1 MKLSETS
8 QRAIQIAQNIAKEF
22 SHEKFSAAH
31 LLRGILHEDIGIS
44 AVLIAQGKDIH
55 YLRDWTDVRIEELPK
70 GKANQN
76 PMADALAKKALEGAE
91 IFKIQY
97 EKNSVDAWCI
107 FAAIAKPNI
116 AFKPDELSTLPITS
130 KEIIEA
136 MLAEEDLIMAVSDEP
151 KVSGTQSSA
160 ETHKSTPK
168 ASIYKYCINKIELA
182 KENKIDPIIGRDT
195 ETRTLI
201 EYLGRRSKPN
211 VIIIGEPGVGK
222 TALVDGLALNIAAG
236 KVPDNLKNAQLLE
249 LDTGALIAGA
259 SYKGEVEDRI
269 KTIIREIKQFPKAL
283 LFIDEIHVLL
293 DPKGSMGNGVAQLL
307 KPELARG
314 ELTVIG
320 ATTNEEYRKFIEK
333 DEAFAR
339 RFGILRIDEPDI
351 ESTARMI
358 RHLMPKYETHHK
370 LKLKNNIPTEAARLA
385 KRYLP
390 DRRLPDSAIDLI
402 DRTMASVAMIGETS
416 EATIKNL
423 QNELDALIASSQQQD
438 EKEYLKELAWFKTRI
453 KNSISPILAN
463 KVTEFISSPAS
474 KQDFETH
481 LKAILNTLSEIS
493 RTPKEW
499 VDEEDIAIT
508 ISTQTGIPTGKLQSQ
523 EKDKLL
529 KINDILKSRVVGQD
543 HAIETIAKS
552 LNISRA
558 GLAGGKQPIGS
569 FFFLGST
576 GTGKTELAKSLADFL
591 FNDESFMIRFDM
603 SEFKEEQ
610 SASLLLGASPG
621 YVGYEEG
628 GLLVNRI
635 RQKPYSVVLF
645 DEIEKAHKSVF
656 DIFLNVMDEG
666 RVKDKLDKSGDFS
679 NAIIIFTSN
688 IGAEYI
694 VNQFKNGKVPEH
706 KDLLKIMQGHFRPE
720 FLQRIN
726 TIIPFAPISE
736 EMATKI
742 FGIQL
747 KGLVSSLNQQG
758 IAFEMSQEAITFL
771 ALSDFTSE
779 YGARQIKGVIRNELM
794 WPISQM
800 IINGEVL
807 NGQTLKISL
816 SEDKKLNWEITG
828 TPIVNSE
835 NKVETDVS
843 NAI

>member
-1 MKLSETS
+1 MKFSETS
-8 QRAIQIAQNIAKEF
+8 QRAIQIAQIIAKEF
-22 SHEKFSAAH
+22 NHAQFSAAH
-31 LLRGILHEDIGIS
+31 LLKALLHEEIGLS

-55 YLRDWTDVRIEELPK
+55 YLRDWAEVRIEELPRT
-70 GKANQN
+70 KAVEN
-76 PMADALAKKALEGAE
+76 PTADALAKKALEGAE

-97 EKNSVDAWCI
+97 EKNNIDAWCVL
-107 FAAIAKPNI
+107 AAIVKPNMV
-116 AFKPDELSTLPITS
+116 FKIDELSTLSITS
-130 KEIIEA
+130 KEVIDA
-136 MLAEEDLIMAVSDEP
+136 MLAEDDLIAAVS
-151 KVSGTQSSA
+151 
-160 ETHKSTPK
+160 ETPATTTNTKTATDAPRNTGKNAVHKF
-168 ASIYKYCINKIELA
+168 CINKTELA
-182 KENKIDPIIGRDT
+182 KEEKIDPIIGRDN
-195 ETRTLI
+195 ETRHLI

-211 VIIIGEPGVGK
+211 VIITGEPGVGK
-222 TALVDGLALNIAAG
+222 TALVDGLALNIVQG
-236 KVPDNLKNAQLLE
+236 KVPNSLKNAQLLE
-249 LDTGALIAGA
+249 LDTGALVAGA

-269 KTIIREIKQFPKAL
+269 KNIIREVKQFEKAI

-293 DPKGSMGNGVAQLL
+293 DSKGSIGNGVAQLL

-320 ATTNEEYRKFIEK
+320 ATTNEEYQKFIEK
-333 DEAFAR
+333 DDAFAR
-339 RFGILRIDEPDI
+339 RFGVLRIEEPDI
-351 ESTARMI
+351 DSTARMLQHI
-358 RHLMPKYETHHK
+358 LPKYETHHN
-370 LKLKNNIPTEAARLA
+370 LKLKANIPVEAARLA

-402 DRTMASVAMIGETS
+402 DRTMASVAMVGETS
-416 EATIKNL
+416 EETLRGL
-423 QNELDALIASSQQQD
+423 QKELEELISKKEELG
-438 EKEYLKELAWFKTRI
+438 EKTYLTELAWFKARI
-453 KNSISPILAN
+453 KNKISPILVN
-463 KVTEFISSPAS
+463 KSQEFKNVPETAA
-474 KQDFETH
+474 DFEAH
-481 LKAILNTLSEIS
+481 LTEILNTLIEVSKNK
-493 RTPKEW
+493 KEW
-499 VDEEDIAIT
+499 VEEDDIAIT

-523 EKDKLL
+523 EKEKLA
-529 KINDILKSRVVGQD
+529 KIGEILKSRVVGQD
-543 HAIETIAKS
+543 HAIEIIAKS

-558 GLAGGKQPIGS
+558 GLLKGKQPIGS

-603 SEFKEEQ
+603 SEFKEEH
-610 SASLLLGASPG
+610 SASLLLGAPPG

-656 DIFLNVMDEG
+656 DIFLNVLDEG
-666 RVKDKLDKSGDFS
+666 RVKDKLDKVGDFS

-688 IGAEYI
+688 IGAEFI
-694 VNQFKNGKVPEH
+694 VNHFKEGKTPEH

-742 FGIQL
+742 FEIQL

-758 IAFEMSQEAITFL
+758 INFEMDKEAIQAL

-779 YGARQIKGVIRNELM
+779 YGARQIKGIIRNELM

-800 IINGEVL
+800 IINGEIQG
-807 NGQTLKISL
+807 GQTLTVSVT
-816 SEDKKLNWEITG
+816 EDKKIDWKITG
-828 TPIVNSE
+828 EPTINNPEI
-835 NKVETDVS
+835 
-843 NAI
+843 

>member
-1 MKLSETS
+1 MKFSETS
-8 QRAIQIAQNIAKEF
+8 QRVIQIAQNIAKEF
-22 SHEKFSAAH
+22 NHEKFSAAH
-31 LLRGILHEDIGIS
+31 LLRGILHEDIGIT
-44 AVLIAQGKDIH
+44 AVLIAQGRDIH
-55 YLRDWTDVRIEELPK
+55 YLKDWADIRIEESPRK
-70 GKANQN
+70 KSTEN
-76 PMADALAKKALEGAE
+76 PPADAQAKKVLEGAE

-97 EKNSVDAWCI
+97 DKKSIDAWCI

-116 AFKPDELSTLPITS
+116 AFKADELSTLPISS
-130 KEIIEA
+130 KDVIDA
-136 MLAEEDLIMAVSDEP
+136 MLAEEALLDAVNETPQPEAGAAS
-151 KVSGTQSSA
+151 QSAGDIPSKNTA
-160 ETHKSTPK
+160 QNAIH
-168 ASIYKYCINKIELA
+168 KYCVNKVELA
-182 KENKIDPIIGRDT
+182 KENKMDPIIGRDS
-195 ETRTLI
+195 ETRILI

-222 TALVDGLALNIAAG
+222 TALVDGLAINISQG
-236 KVPDNLKNAQLLE
+236 KVPNQLKNAQLLE

-269 KTIIREIKQFPKAL
+269 KSVIRAVKQMGKTI

-293 DPKGSMGNGVAQLL
+293 DPKGSIGNGVAQLL

-333 DEAFAR
+333 DDAFAR
-339 RFGILRIDEPDI
+339 RFGILRIEEPDI
-351 ESTARMI
+351 ENTARMI
-358 RHLMPKYETHHK
+358 RNLLPKYEGHHN
-370 LKLKNNIPTEAARLA
+370 LKLKENIPVEAAKLA

-402 DRTMASVAMIGETS
+402 DRTMASVSMIGETAES
-416 EATIKNL
+416 SLIGL
-423 QNELDALIASSQQQD
+423 QKELQDLLANNQEQD
-438 EKEYLKELAWFKTRI
+438 EKLYLKELNWFKTKI
-453 KNSISPILAN
+453 QHIISPILISKVNEFVHKPDN
-463 KVTEFISSPAS
+463 KT
-474 KQDFETH
+474 DFETH
-481 LKAILNTLSEIS
+481 LSDLLEKLLEIS
-493 RTPKEW
+493 KDKREW
-499 VDEEDIAIT
+499 VHEEDVAIT
-508 ISTQTGIPTGKLQSQ
+508 ISAQTGIPTGKLQSQ

-529 KINDILKSRVVGQD
+529 KIADILKDRVVGQN
-543 HAIETIAKS
+543 HAIDTIAKS

-558 GLAGGKQPIGS
+558 GLLKGKQPIGS

-591 FNDESFMIRFDM
+591 FNDESFMVRFDM

-656 DIFLNVMDEG
+656 DIFLNVLDEG
-666 RVKDKLDKSGDFS
+666 RVKDKLDKMGDFS

-688 IGAEYI
+688 IGAEFI
-694 VNQFKNGKVPEH
+694 INEFKEGKVPEH
-706 KDLLKIMQGHFRPE
+706 KDLLKLMQGHFRPE

-726 TIIPFAPISE
+726 NIIPFAPISE

-742 FGIQL
+742 FEIQL

-758 IAFEMSQEAITFL
+758 ITFEMDKEAMTQL
-771 ALSDFTSE
+771 ALTDFTPE

-794 WPISQM
+794 WPISQL
-800 IINGEVL
+800 IINGEIS
-807 NGQTLKISL
+807 NGQHLKIAL
-816 SEDKKLNWEITG
+816 TDDKKLDWQITG
-828 TPIVNSE
+828 EAIVKN
-835 NKVETDVS
+835 
-843 NAI
+843 